1 MENSHLYIITGSI
14 NAGKTMFCIRFVNDV
29 RHRKIDVAGVLSPPV
44 ICRKRKIAIEV
55 EDIRS
60 GEKRTLAQQQAHDE
74 PGPQIGHWF
83 FYEDAL
89 QWGNDI
95 LRRSV
100 PCDVLIVDELG
111 PLELLRHEGW
121 QAGVKAI
128 DSRQYRVGLVVIRP
142 SLLQE
147 AKKRWRGA
155 QVILL
160 NPWIRNIQGWL
171 WNQKLLLE
179 LETQLTEKPTSSV

>member
-1 MENSHLYIITGSI
+1 
-14 NAGKTMFCIRFVNDV
+14 MFCMRFVNEA
-29 RHRKIDVAGVLSPPV
+29 RRRKIDVAGVLSPPV

-60 GEKRTLAQQQAHDE
+60 GEKRTLAQQQAHNE
-74 PGPQIGHWF
+74 PGPQIGQWF
-83 FYEDAL
+83 FYADAL
-89 QWGNDI
+89 QWGNEI

-100 PCDVLIVDELG
+100 PCDVLIIDEIG
-111 PLELLRHEGW
+111 PLELIRHEGW
-121 QAGVKAI
+121 QAGVEAI
-128 DSRQYRVGLVVIRP
+128 DSRQYCIGLVVIRP

-147 AKKRWRGA
+147 AKKRWKGA

-160 NPWIRNIQGWL
+160 NPWIRNIQRWL

-179 LETQLTEKPTSSV
+179 LEAQLMKKPASSV